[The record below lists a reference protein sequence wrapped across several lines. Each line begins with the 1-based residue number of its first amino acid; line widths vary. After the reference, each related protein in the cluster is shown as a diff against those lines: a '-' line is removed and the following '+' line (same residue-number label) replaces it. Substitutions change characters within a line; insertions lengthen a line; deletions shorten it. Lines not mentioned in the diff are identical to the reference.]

1 MKRILLLVLPLLVGC
16 APTVQS
22 APGGPVTAQ
31 TADELMDRFSAVWS
45 ADDRDAI
52 AGMLAEDAIYFDAN
66 DPPVEGRAAVAASWT
81 QAMANTDMMT
91 ITRIR
96 SGVEGSTA
104 YHAGRWQLTANG
116 RVVETGVH
124 TFIFRRG
131 ADGVWRISSAHVE
144 EADPQT

>member
-1 MKRILLLVLPLLVGC
+1 MKRVLHLALPVLVGC

-31 TADELMDRFSAVWS
+31 SADALMDRFAAAWS
-45 ADDRDAI
+45 TDDRDAI

-66 DPPVEGRAAVAASWT
+66 DPPVEGRAAVAASWG
-81 QAMANTDMMT
+81 QAMANTDVMT
-91 ITRIR
+91 ITRLR
-96 SGVEGSTA
+96 SGVEDGTV
-104 YHAGRWQLTANG
+104 YHTGRWQLTANG

-131 ADGVWRISSAHVE
+131 ADGTWRISSAHVE
-144 EADPQT
+144 DADPQT